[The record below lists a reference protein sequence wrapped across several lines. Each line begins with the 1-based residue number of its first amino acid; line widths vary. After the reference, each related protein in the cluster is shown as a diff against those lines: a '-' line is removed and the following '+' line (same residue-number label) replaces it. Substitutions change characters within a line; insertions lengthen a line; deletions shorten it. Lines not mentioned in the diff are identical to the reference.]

1 MGCPG
6 SFRIPGIFCAF
17 ARLAL
22 EINEGVSKLT
32 CPFGCLPSLRKR
44 QDQIKHYPGPVT
56 HPQIPRS
63 SAHANERKKGDKSE
77 LKRL

>member
-1 MGCPG
+1 MKQPV
-6 SFRIPGIFCAF
+6 FDKAYVKD
-17 ARLAL
+17 RLL
-22 EINEGVSKLT
+22 
-32 CPFGCLPSLRKR
+32 
-44 QDQIKHYPGPVT
+44 PVT

>member
-17 ARLAL
+17 ARLALEINEGVAL

-44 QDQIKHYPGPVT
+44 QDQIKHYPGHTP
-56 HPQIPRS
+56 PISPFLRPCQ
-63 SAHANERKKGDKSE
+63 
-77 LKRL
+77 

>member
-22 EINEGVSKLT
+22 EINEGVSKLI

-44 QDQIKHYPGPVT
+44 QDQIK

>member
-1 MGCPG
+1 MKQPV
-6 SFRIPGIFCAF
+6 FDKAYVKD
-17 ARLAL
+17 RLLVHGEDKAKSNIIL
-22 EINEGVSKLT
+22 
-32 CPFGCLPSLRKR
+32 
-44 QDQIKHYPGPVT
+44 VT

>member
-1 MGCPG
+1 MKQPV
-6 SFRIPGIFCAF
+6 FDKAYVKD
-17 ARLAL
+17 RLL
-22 EINEGVSKLT
+22 VPKSNI
-32 CPFGCLPSLRKR
+32 
-44 QDQIKHYPGPVT
+44 IPVT

>member
-32 CPFGCLPSLRKR
+32 CPLGRTKSN
-44 QDQIKHYPGPVT
+44 IIPVT